1 MSMLRET
8 LSDWWRRR
16 ADNGVNDYLFY
27 AVIIGAA
34 LLAGLIVLSG
44 KGMGTQA
51 FLIALAKVGIV
62 GAAVALLLRWVV
74 RLALIEVTKL
84 TAIVYLCIT
93 VAAVIAGLLAILPK
107 PTIPQPPAPDLV
119 HLSAN
124 SAELLGYRL
133 GDSLTVPECKFVQ
146 DTLQLSYL
154 GPDGAPCFR
163 HRTND
168 LIGKPMGLNEIVVV
182 DRLDLE
188 RFQVFSTAM
197 PVCIALRE
205 GRIEAVSMYVL
216 TKPVTNDKRDMV
228 KRSLTATFAKP
239 SVNKRWILVEYMD
252 SAKDPYYE
260 RDVWTSTGVV
270 SRLYSKVVHSVGRS
284 HGYINGVLVME
295 SADGTRPFFGKEMDF
310 RFDCP
315 VIGPD
320 QQDDAR

>member
-1 MSMLRET
+1 MSVLRET
-8 LSDWWRRR
+8 LTDWWRRR
-16 ADNGVNDYLFY
+16 ADNGASDYLFC
-27 AVIIGAA
+27 AVIIGIA
-34 LLAGLIVLSG
+34 LIVGLFVLSG
-44 KGMGTQA
+44 KGMDTEA
-51 FLIALAKVGIV
+51 FLIALAKIGIV
-62 GAAVALLLRWVV
+62 GATVALLLRWVV
-74 RLALIEVTKL
+74 PPALMEVIKVA
-84 TAIVYLCIT
+84 AIV
-93 VAAVIAGLLAILPK
+93 AVSLAVPVGLMGLLPK
-107 PTIPQPPAPDLV
+107 PTIPPPPPAPALV
-119 HLSAN
+119 HLSTN

-133 GDSLTVPECKFVQ
+133 GDPLTVPECKFVQ

-163 HRTND
+163 HRAND
-168 LIGKPMGLNEIVVV
+168 LIGKPMELNEMVVV

-216 TKPVTNDKRDMV
+216 TKSISEDKRDVV

-239 SVNKRWILVEYMD
+239 SANKRWILVEYRD
-252 SAKDPYYE
+252 PAKDPYYE
-260 RDVWTSTGVV
+260 RDVWTSTGVI
-270 SRLYSKVVHSVGRS
+270 SRLYSMVVPSVGRN
-284 HGYINGVLVME
+284 HGYIHGVLVVE
-295 SADGTRPFFGKEMDF
+295 SANGTHPFFGKEMDF

>member
-1 MSMLRET
+1 MGVLRET
-8 LSDWWRRR
+8 LTDWWRRR
-16 ADNGVNDYLFY
+16 ADNGVSDYLFY
-27 AVIIGAA
+27 AAVIGIT
-34 LLAGLIVLSG
+34 LIVGLFVLSG
-44 KGMGTQA
+44 RGMETQA
-51 FLIALAKVGIV
+51 FLVALAKVGIV
-62 GAAVALLLRWVV
+62 GAAVALLLRWAVPP
-74 RLALIEVTKL
+74 ALMAVIKVA
-84 TAIVYLCIT
+84 AIVAVS
-93 VAAVIAGLLAILPK
+93 VAVPVGLMWLLPK
-107 PTIPQPPAPDLV
+107 PVIPPPPPAPALV

-133 GDSLTVPECKFVQ
+133 GDPLTVPECKFVQ

-168 LIGKPMGLNEIVVV
+168 LIGTPMGPNEIVVV

-216 TKPVTNDKRDMV
+216 TKPVTEDKRDVV
-228 KRSLTATFAKP
+228 KRSLTATFAQP
-239 SVNKRWILVEYMD
+239 SANKRWILVEDWDPTKD
-252 SAKDPYYE
+252 SYYE
-260 RDVWTSTGVV
+260 REVWTSTGVV
-270 SRLYSKVVHSVGRS
+270 SRLYSMVVPSVGRN
-284 HGYINGVLVME
+284 HGYIHGVLVVE
-295 SADGTRPFFGKEMDF
+295 ATDGTHPFFGKEMDF